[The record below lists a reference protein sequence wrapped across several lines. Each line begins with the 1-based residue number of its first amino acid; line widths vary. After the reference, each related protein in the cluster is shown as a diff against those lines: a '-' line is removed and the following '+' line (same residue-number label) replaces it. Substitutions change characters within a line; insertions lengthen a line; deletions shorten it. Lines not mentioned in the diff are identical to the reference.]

1 MNDSSV
7 YQSDLLN
14 AETAPAAAA
23 AAAAAATAAPNIARK
38 GNLLLRLILA
48 AQPISRTEIA
58 SRLGIDKSTVTDNVK
73 PLIAKGLLREET
85 LDTDV
90 PKGRKPRVLSFV
102 DDNDYFIGVNL
113 GVRTSQ
119 VGLTTLKGEILSED
133 DFATPPQPEAALRL
147 TREKIENL
155 IRENSGKKLRVI
167 GVSVPGLTDTE
178 RRTLVYAP
186 NLSWRSVDVA
196 EAFGVSPG
204 VKVVVE
210 NDATAAA
217 MYEARMRIRQS
228 AASDPLMTNFIL
240 VRSGTGIGVGLV
252 IGGEVF
258 RGTGLGRGIAG
269 EFGHMTIVAGGKP
282 CVCGNRGCWE
292 KYASAASA
300 ASLYL
305 GDRPLRP
312 HETMPRFVE
321 IVAKAENGDIR
332 SKTTLEKIGDY
343 LGIGIAN
350 VIMGV
355 GIPRVIIS
363 GRLVY
368 GWRFIEKPLKKAIER
383 SIVGKLDGWSI
394 EAGEPQ
400 GAALGGA
407 LEVAIEEYLARGFAA

>member
-1 MNDSSV
+1 MNDSSSV

-14 AETAPAAAA
+14 TETGTSNNAS
-23 AAAAAATAAPNIARK
+23 K
-38 GNLLLRLILA
+38 GNLLLRLIRA

-58 SRLGIDKSTVTDNVK
+58 SRLAIDKSTVTENVK
-73 PLIAKGLLREET
+73 PLLASGILREET
-85 LDTDV
+85 LEAETL
-90 PKGRKPRVLSFV
+90 KGRKQRVLSFAR
-102 DDNDYFIGVNL
+102 DRDYFIGVNL

-119 VGLTTLKGEILSED
+119 VGLTTLQGEILSED
-133 DFATPPQPEAALRL
+133 DFATPPRAADALKMA
-147 TREKIENL
+147 REKIENL
-155 IRENSGKKLRVI
+155 ISENSDKTLRGI
-167 GVSVPGLTDTE
+167 GVSVPGLTDAE
-178 RRTLVYAP
+178 RRKLVYAP
-186 NLSWRSVDVA
+186 NLDWRDVNIADAFSVD
-196 EAFGVSPG
+196 GD

-217 MYEARMRIRQS
+217 TYEARMRIRHS
-228 AASDPLMTNFIL
+228 NNGLMTNFIL

-252 IGGEVF
+252 IGGEIY
-258 RGTGLGRGIAG
+258 RGTGSGRGIAG
-269 EFGHMTIVAGGKP
+269 EFGHMTIVAGGKS

-312 HETMPRFVE
+312 HETMPRFAE

-350 VIMGV
+350 VIMGI

-368 GWRFIEKPLKKAIER
+368 GWQFIEKPLKKAIER
-383 SIVGKLDGWSI
+383 SIIGKLEGWSV
-394 EAGEPQ
+394 EAGEPS

-407 LEVAIEEYLARGFAA
+407 LEVAVEEYLAHGLAA

>member
-1 MNDSSV
+1 MNESTV
-7 YQSDLLN
+7 FQSDLMN
-14 AETAPAAAA
+14 AVIGS
-23 AAAAAATAAPNIARK
+23 PNIAKK
-38 GNLLLRLILA
+38 GSLLLRLIRA
-48 AQPISRTEIA
+48 VQPITRTEIA
-58 SRLGIDKSTVTDNVK
+58 NRLEIDKSTVTDNVK
-73 PLIAKGLLREET
+73 PLISAGILREET
-85 LDTDV
+85 LEA
-90 PKGRKPRVLSFV
+90 KGQGRKPRVLSFV
-102 DDNDYFIGVNL
+102 DDKDYFIGVNL

-119 VGLTTLKGEILSED
+119 VGLTTFKGGIFDED
-133 DFATPPQPEAALRL
+133 DFSTPNDAKTALQMA
-147 TREKIENL
+147 RERIENL
-155 IRENSGKKLRVI
+155 IAANSDRQLRVI
-167 GVSVPGLTDTE
+167 GVSVPGLTDAE
-178 RRTLVYAP
+178 RQNLVYAP
-186 NLSWRSVDVA
+186 NLDWHDISIADALRVDKN
-196 EAFGVSPG
+196 

-210 NDATAAA
+210 NDSTAAA
-217 MYEARMRIRQS
+217 MYEARMKIRNS
-228 AASDPLMTNFIL
+228 NDGLMTNFIL

-252 IGGEVF
+252 IGSEVY
-258 RGTGLGRGIAG
+258 RGSGVGRGIAG

-312 HETMPRFVE
+312 NETMPRFAE
-321 IVAKAENGDIR
+321 IVSKAENGEIR
-332 SKTTLEKIGDY
+332 ARRSLEKIGDY

-368 GWRFIEKPLKKAIER
+368 GWKFIKEPLYQAIKR
-383 SIVGKLDGWSI
+383 SIIGKTEGWSV

-407 LEVAIEEYLARGFAA
+407 LEVAVEEYLAHGLSI

>member
-14 AETAPAAAA
+14 TESAVAAAA
-23 AAAAAATAAPNIARK
+23 AASAPNIARK

-48 AQPISRTEIA
+48 AQPISRTELA

-155 IRENSGKKLRVI
+155 IRENADRKLRVI

-178 RRTLVYAP
+178 RRSLVYAP
-186 NLSWRSVDVA
+186 NLSWRNVDVA
-196 EAFGVSPG
+196 GAFEVNPG

-217 MYEARMRIRQS
+217 MYEARMRIRHS
-228 AASDPLMTNFIL
+228 SDGLISNFIL

-252 IGGEVF
+252 IGGEVY

-282 CVCGNRGCWE
+282 CDCGNRGCWE

-343 LGIGIAN
+343 
-350 VIMGV
+350 
-355 GIPRVIIS
+355 
-363 GRLVY
+363 
-368 GWRFIEKPLKKAIER
+368 
-383 SIVGKLDGWSI
+383 
-394 EAGEPQ
+394 
-400 GAALGGA
+400 
-407 LEVAIEEYLARGFAA
+407 